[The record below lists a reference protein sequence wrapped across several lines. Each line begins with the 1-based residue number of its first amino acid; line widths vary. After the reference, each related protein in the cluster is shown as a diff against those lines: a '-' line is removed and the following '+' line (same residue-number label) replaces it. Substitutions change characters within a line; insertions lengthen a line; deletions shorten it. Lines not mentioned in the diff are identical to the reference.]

1 MPNNYIAE
9 IIKSIQSG
17 EKIKKITGFNKEEES
32 DKNKSPPK
40 TKKKRKIKNNIIAIL
55 TEDINTQKNI
65 ITERIDKYN
74 FNVRKKQMKL
84 KNKEKIKIYY
94 QIKEVG
100 YQRVLYKED

>member
-40 TKKKRKIKNNIIAIL
+40 TKKNS
-55 TEDINTQKNI
+55 
-65 ITERIDKYN
+65 
-74 FNVRKKQMKL
+74 
-84 KNKEKIKIYY
+84 
-94 QIKEVG
+94 
-100 YQRVLYKED
+100 